1 MCLCHLTWHREIKA
15 ANQLALDREIMPDY
29 AAGPNAV
36 TGVLKG
42 HRGDKTERQRDAA
55 VRKTTGH
62 RWP

>member
-36 TGVLKG
+36 TGVLKVTG
-42 HRGDKTERQRDAA
+42 ETKQS
-55 VRKTTGH
+55 VREMQL
-62 RWP
+62 